1 MFDNIFG
8 NIQQQQAEL
17 QQKLAGILVEAESGD
32 GAVTVTAGADLHLEN
47 IKLDPARLDL
57 NDREQLEDL
66 LVVAVNRA
74 LDLAREKAAAET
86 GKLLKDLLPFGNP
99 EDFPKP

>member
-17 QQKLAGILVEAESGD
+17 QAKLAGIIVEAESGD
-32 GAVTVTAGADLHLEN
+32 GAVTVRAGADQHIEN
-47 IKLDPARLDL
+47 IKIDPSKVDL

-66 LVVAVNRA
+66 VLVAVNRA
-74 LDLAREKAAAET
+74 LEMAREKAAAET
-86 GKLLKDLLPFGNP
+86 TKLLKDMLPFGGLG
-99 EDFPKP
+99 DLPKP

>member
-1 MFDNIFG
+1 MFDNLFG

-32 GAVTVTAGADLHLEN
+32 GAITVEAGADQHIEN
-47 IKLDPARLDL
+47 IRIDPAKVDL

-74 LDLAREKAAAET
+74 LEMAREKAGVET
-86 GKLLKDLLPFGNP
+86 ARLLRDMLPGGFGDL
-99 EDFPKP
+99 PKP